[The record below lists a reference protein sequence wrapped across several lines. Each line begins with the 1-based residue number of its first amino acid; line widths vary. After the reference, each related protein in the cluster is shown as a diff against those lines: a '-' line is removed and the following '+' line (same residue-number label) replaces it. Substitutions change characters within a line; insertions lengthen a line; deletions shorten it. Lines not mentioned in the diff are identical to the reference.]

1 MKIRIDRREVDADDA
16 IILIRDKRDARIMIT
31 PGTSGAVVAEL
42 LHSLNTS
49 LIATYGREVA
59 EEIHKAVK
67 AKEVI
72 DVRNQNPS

>member
-1 MKIRIDRREVDADDA
+1 MKIRVDRREVSADDA
-16 IILIRDKRDARIMIT
+16 IILIRDKRDVRIMIT
-31 PGTSGAVVAEL
+31 PETSAAVVVEL
-42 LHSLNTS
+42 LHSLNQS

-72 DVRNQNPS
+72 DVRAQNPS